1 MRRGVTI
8 LFLLNVAVAL
18 AMPFLFQERIAVHFG
33 MGGAAD
39 GWGPPAVHAAV
50 FSVTCLL
57 LYLALVGSA
66 RLVLHTPAR
75 WINLPNKAYWL
86 TPENRPRAAAR
97 LAAGMERFGAAL
109 FGFLLITQAL
119 VIEANRA
126 ESPRLNE
133 PLFLSALGL
142 FLVYT
147 GWWSI
152 RLMQSFAAPRTGG
165 PDSP

>member
-1 MRRGVTI
+1 MRRWVTG

-18 AMPFLFQERIAVHFG
+18 ATPFLFQERMAVHFG

-39 GWGPPAVHAAV
+39 GWGPPAVNAAI
-50 FSVTCLL
+50 FSVLGL
-57 LYLALVGSA
+57 VLYLTLLGSA
-66 RLVLHTPAR
+66 RLVLHMPAR
-75 WINLPNKAYWL
+75 WINLPNKDYWL

-97 LAAGMERFGAAL
+97 LAAGMESFGAAL
-109 FGFLLITQAL
+109 FGFLLVTQVL

-147 GWWSI
+147 GWWTI
-152 RLMQSFAAPRTGG
+152 RLMQSFAAPKTGG
-165 PDSP
+165 PDRP

>member
-1 MRRGVTI
+1 MRRWVTG

-18 AMPFLFQERIAVHFG
+18 AMPVLFEERMAVHFA
-33 MGGAAD
+33 MGGEAD
-39 GWGPPAVHAAV
+39 GFGPPALHAAI
-50 FSVTCLL
+50 FSVLGL
-57 LYLALVGSA
+57 VLYLALLGSS

-109 FGFLLITQAL
+109 FGFLLVTQAL
-119 VIEANRA
+119 VLDANRA
-126 ESPRLNE
+126 VPPRLNE

-142 FLVYT
+142 FLLYT
-147 GWWSI
+147 GWWTI
-152 RLMQSFAAPRTGG
+152 RLMRSFALPKPLG
-165 PDSP
+165 PNER